1 MSDITAIP
9 SVMSSATNAI
19 RKSVDRLAQD
29 AHVVANSS
37 TVDASSSVEQRDV
50 VNALVDAKQQVIY
63 TKAAAKMIR
72 AADEM
77 VSSLLRTK
85 A

>member
-9 SVMSSATNAI
+9 GSSAAQIATNAI
-19 RKSVDRLAQD
+19 RKSADALATD
-29 AHVVANSS
+29 AHAVANSS
-37 TVDASSSVEQRDV
+37 AVESKDTL
-50 VNALVDAKQQVIY
+50 NALVDARQQVIY
-63 TKAAAKMIR
+63 TKANAKVIR

-77 VSSLLRTK
+77 VSSLLSLK

>member
-1 MSDITAIP
+1 MSDLTAIP
-9 SVMSSATNAI
+9 SVMASATNAI

-29 AHVVANSS
+29 AHVVAN
-37 TVDASSSVEQRDV
+37 TSVAGATTETQDMV
-50 VNALVDAKQQVIY
+50 AALVDAHQQVIY
-63 TKAAAKMIR
+63 TKAAAKMVR

-77 VSSLLRTK
+77 VSSLLDTR

>member
-9 SVMSSATNAI
+9 SVMSSATNAV

-37 TVDASSSVEQRDV
+37 TAEASTAVEQRDV

-63 TKAAAKMIR
+63 TKAAAKMVR

>member
-9 SVMSSATNAI
+9 SSSAAQIATNAI
-19 RKSVDRLAQD
+19 RKSTDNLTKD
-29 AHVVANSS
+29 AHVVANSAA
-37 TVDASSSVEQRDV
+37 VDSPDTL
-50 VNALVDAKQQVIY
+50 NALVDARQQVIY
-63 TKAAAKMIR
+63 TKANARVIR

-77 VSSLLRTK
+77 VSSLLDLK

>member
-1 MSDITAIP
+1 MSEITGIP
-9 SVMSSATNAI
+9 SVMASATNAI
-19 RKSVDRLAQD
+19 RKAVDRVAQD

-37 TVDASSSVEQRDV
+37 TADSTSGVEQRDV

-77 VSSLLRTK
+77 VSSLLRAK

>member
-1 MSDITAIP
+1 MSDITGIP
-9 SVMSSATNAI
+9 SVMASATNAI
-19 RKSVDRLAQD
+19 RKSVDRVAQD

-37 TVDASSSVEQRDV
+37 TADSTSGVEQRDV

-72 AADEM
+72 TADEM
-77 VSSLLRTK
+77 VSSLLRVK

>member
-1 MSDITAIP
+1 MSDITSIP
-9 SVMSSATNAI
+9 SVMSSATNTI

-37 TVDASSSVEQRDV
+37 TADTSTAVEQRDV

-77 VSSLLRTK
+77 VSSLLRAK

>member
-9 SVMSSATNAI
+9 SVMASATNTI

-37 TVDASSSVEQRDV
+37 TADASVEQRDV

-63 TKAAAKMIR
+63 TKAAAKMVR

>member
-1 MSDITAIP
+1 MSDITSIP
-9 SVMSSATNAI
+9 GVMASATNTI

-37 TVDASSSVEQRDV
+37 TADATSSIAQRDV
-50 VNALVDAKQQVIY
+50 LNALVDAKQQVIY
-63 TKAAAKMIR
+63 TKAAAKMVR

-77 VSSLLRTK
+77 VSSLLRTR